1 MRILSMILFFLL
13 LIASASLAQGEMVT
27 IAKKKVNMRSGP
39 GTGTTVF
46 WELGMGYPLK
56 VLQTKGE
63 WLKVQDFENDVGW
76 VHRSLIDKKHHVI
89 VLKKRVNIR
98 SGPGTGYA
106 VVGQADYGVIFQILR
121 SKQDWSNI
129 TDNKNVNGWIKNDLL
144 WGR

>member
-1 MRILSMILFFLL
+1 MRILSMVLFFLL
-13 LIASASLAQGEMVT
+13 IASTSFAQEEMVT

-39 GTGTTVF
+39 GTNTTVL

-56 VLQTKGE
+56 VLQAKGD
-63 WLKVQDFENDVGW
+63 WLKVRDFENDVGW

-89 VLKKRVNIR
+89 VRKKRVNIR

-106 VVGQADYGVIFQILR
+106 VVGRADYGVFFQILR
-121 SKQDWSNI
+121 SKQGWANI
-129 TDNKNVNGWIKNDLL
+129 TDNRKVRGWIKNDLL